1 MTSKSQRSSPIA
13 LSESSYDV
21 NPPPII
27 YGSLRQF
34 LEELD
39 RDMKKE
45 KEKSEKF
52 NSGEREL
59 KNKEFKKIEL
69 YEKGSLLDFFSQ
81 GLGLR
86 ESKISQQQN
95 PAPLKHPPQNHKT
108 PSNLFRQNDQNSQNP
123 ILDFLGKCL
132 PRQPQKPS
140 THPTHPL
147 IQRYNAKI
155 VR

>member
-1 MTSKSQRSSPIA
+1 
-13 LSESSYDV
+13 V
-21 NPPPII
+21 NQPPIV

-34 LEELD
+34 LAELD
-39 RDMKKE
+39 QKINIGKIQE
-45 KEKSEKF
+45 FK
-52 NSGEREL
+52 SGEQEL

-81 GLGLR
+81 GLGVR

-95 PAPLKHPPQNHKT
+95 PPPLKHPPQNHKT

-132 PRQPQKPS
+132 PRQTQKPS
-140 THPTHPL
+140 THPTQPL
-147 IQRYNAKI
+147 IQRCNAEI